1 MTNNLIPFQF
11 ESHEIRIVMLE
22 GEPWWVASDVCKAL
36 ELSNVSMAI
45 DRLDDDEKGIS
56 SIDTLG
62 GKQDL
67 SIINEPGLYSLVLSS
82 RKPEAKRFKRW
93 ITHEVVPSIRKT
105 GSYSIK
111 NEEKDVAE
119 IDELETLGHMI
130 LALSA
135 ERKRIRL
142 LEAES
147 SKINERLNQIE
158 TATDHFTIIGYMRY
172 MKNKSIDLPTAAKL
186 GGKMT
191 RYCKE
196 HEVEMGS
203 VPDPRFGT
211 VRTYPKW
218 SLDAV
223 LN

>member
-1 MTNNLIPFQF
+1 MTSLTPFSF
-11 ESHEIRIVMLE
+11 DSREIRVVDQNGNPWFILRDLLEAMESKTTTTAAVESIKQGLGEVFVNDIPLQTAGGMQQVIIVAESAATYL
-22 GEPWWVASDVCKAL
+22 
-36 ELSNVSMAI
+36 LSRSNT
-45 DRLDDDEKGIS
+45 EKGRELNRFIHV
-56 SIDTLG
+56 
-62 GKQDL
+62 
-67 SIINEPGLYSLVLSS
+67 EVL
-82 RKPEAKRFKRW
+82 
-93 ITHEVVPSIRKT
+93 PSIHKT
-105 GSYSIK
+105 GSYSV
-111 NEEKDVAE
+111 NTE
-119 IDELETLGHMI
+119 IDELETLGNMI

-196 HEVEMGS
+196 HEVDMGS